1 MSELVL
7 NGASLLRAVAA
18 LGGVLGLIA
27 AIGWLLRRHGGAVG
41 MQARGANARLA
52 VVATQAVDAR
62 TRLVLVQRDRTE
74 HLLAVGP
81 TGVTVIESLPAAA
94 ADPGDNT
101 RA

>member
-7 NGASLLRAVAA
+7 NGASFLRAVAA

-27 AIGWLLRRHGGAVG
+27 AIAWLLRRHGAVG
-41 MQARGANARLA
+41 MRALGANARLA
-52 VVATQAVDAR
+52 VVTTQAIDAR
-62 TRLVLVQRDRTE
+62 TRLVLVRRDRTE

-81 TGVTVIESLPAAA
+81 TGVTVIESLPAAE
-94 ADPGDNT
+94 ADPGGNP